1 MNLTQLVLHLNIYAL
16 INVSDAMVDGVE
28 DGMMPRRKSLGQGS
42 PKAYSPGNDLSFEMP
57 GQFCPCATTQ
67 PEDTREWERKHSKR
81 RKRSPLMDAKDRIVN
96 GYNTKLN
103 KASVCVSSP
112 SLLYIFICSPGW
124 PESGWIP

>member
-16 INVSDAMVDGVE
+16 INVSDAVSDALE
-28 DGMMPRRKSLGQGS
+28 DGRGGAVPRRKAGGA

-67 PEDTREWERKHSKR
+67 PEDTREWEMKHSKRRKKRSPFETVKER

-103 KASVCVSSP
+103 KASVDT
-112 SLLYIFICSPGW
+112 
-124 PESGWIP
+124 

>member
-16 INVSDAMVDGVE
+16 INVSDAVSDAVE
-28 DGMMPRRKSLGQGS
+28 DGQSRGGAISRRKSLAEGG

-67 PEDTREWERKHSKR
+67 PEDTRDWEMKHSRRRRKR
-81 RKRSPLMDAKDRIVN
+81 STSDNVKTRSKRSPLMDAKDRIVN

-103 KASVCVSSP
+103 KASVHC
-112 SLLYIFICSPGW
+112 I
-124 PESGWIP
+124 